1 MVSEMSRMPSKLVVL
16 GAGGLARQ
24 IVGVV
29 EDIRDLDILGLTGVP
44 DESSVENDTPLLGG
58 DEVLRT
64 LKASYVLGV
73 SNVLVRRK
81 LDDFAN
87 ELGKEAGIVVH
98 PNARVEKRVSI
109 APGGVFMP
117 GVNLQE
123 GARLGRHV
131 LANVNVLVGHEATVE
146 TQVTIS
152 PHAVIGARSRIGA
165 GTSVGIGGIVL
176 PDVTVGE
183 DVVIGAGAVV
193 TKDVPAHTT
202 VVGVPAR
209 ALAPR

>member
-1 MVSEMSRMPSKLVVL
+1 MSKNLVVL

-29 EDIRDLDILGLTGVP
+29 EDLEDINLLGLLGDP
-44 DESSVENDTPLLGG
+44 DEHSRENDTPVLGG
-58 DEVLRT
+58 DDVLKGLDT
-64 LKASYVLGV
+64 DYVLGV

-81 LDDFAN
+81 LDEFAT
-87 ELGKEAGIVVH
+87 ELGKEPGIVLH
-98 PNARVEKRVSI
+98 PSTRVEKRVAI
-109 APGGVFMP
+109 GPGGVFMP

-123 GARLGRHV
+123 GASVGRHV
-131 LANVNVLVGHEATVE
+131 LANVNVLIGHEAVVGP
-146 TQVTIS
+146 QVTAS

-165 GTSVGIGGIVL
+165 GTTIGIGGIVL

-193 TKDVPAHTT
+193 TKDVPPQTT

-209 ALAPR
+209 AMRPR